1 MKWLEALKE
10 WNAKKNKGV
19 WKIPKKGTKEYD
31 QVKKLMDKGKK
42 KGGMA
47 CDVKCGDEMVE
58 TQAYGDGMKVKRG
71 RKKKQ
76 LEENEQ

>member
-10 WNAKKNKGV
+10 WNAKMNKGV

-31 QVKKLMDKGKK
+31 QVKKLMNKGKK

-47 CDVKCGDEMVE
+47 CGGEMVE
-58 TQAYGDGMKVKRG
+58 TIEYGDGLMKMKKR
-71 RKKKQ
+71 
-76 LEENEQ
+76 

>member
-10 WNAKKNKGV
+10 WNKKQDK
-19 WKIPKKGTKEYD
+19 WKIPKKGTKQYD

-47 CDVKCGDEMVE
+47 CGGEMVE
-58 TQAYGDGMKVKRG
+58 TIEYGDGLMKMVKRG